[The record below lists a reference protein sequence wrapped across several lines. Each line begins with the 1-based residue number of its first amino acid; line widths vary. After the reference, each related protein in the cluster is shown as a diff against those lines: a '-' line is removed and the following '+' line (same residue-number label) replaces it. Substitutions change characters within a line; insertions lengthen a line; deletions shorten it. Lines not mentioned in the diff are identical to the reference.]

1 MKSLSSYIQEKLVIN
16 SLQEKLVIKK
26 SNQYYNY
33 FPETREE
40 LKAIIVKRIKD
51 EGNENLIS
59 EIKNK
64 VIKANLFYG
73 AVECAESVL
82 SSGLLK
88 LSLISVGAFVLALI

>member
-1 MKSLSSYIQEKLVIN
+1 MAVLLVELNNDYCVRGVNLCSSDCY
-16 SLQEKLVIKK
+16 
-26 SNQYYNY
+26 
-33 FPETREE
+33 
-40 LKAIIVKRIKD
+40 IKD